1 MLLDTE
7 EPQCWKQAFAN
18 CSLELSNCT
27 KKKGK
32 SIDKEIEEKKE
43 AIRQH
48 SEGKKNKF
56 SISGLG
62 KVLVAAKRTKG
73 LDVDL
78 ENLNNLNRKQLAW
91 LINNNVLRLSLNQS
105 GFRSLDKNVQKRIL
119 DTECI
124 KRIEYEDG
132 QFRQRVFIKVEE
144 GEETRNTRNLH
155 DSNLPNTQNV
165 TLYRRD
171 GGEKDDD
178 IKEEIDEWWYEDEAD
193 LIAKDRDDDID
204 EYGRSQEEGWPY
216 TDEDHESAEY
226 GRSQEEG

>member
-1 MLLDTE
+1 MFRND
-7 EPQCWKQAFAN
+7 
-18 CSLELSNCT
+18 
-27 KKKGK
+27 
-32 SIDKEIEEKKE
+32 
-43 AIRQH
+43 
-48 SEGKKNKF
+48 
-56 SISGLG
+56 LG
-62 KVLVAAKRTKG
+62 HG
-73 LDVDL
+73 
-78 ENLNNLNRKQLAW
+78 
-91 LINNNVLRLSLNQS
+91 
-105 GFRSLDKNVQKRIL
+105 
-119 DTECI
+119 CI
-124 KRIEYEDG
+124 KQIEYEDG

>member
-1 MLLDTE
+1 MLETS
-7 EPQCWKQAFAN
+7 FR
-18 CSLELSNCT
+18 ELLART
-27 KKKGK
+27 IELYKERRKV
-32 SIDKEIEEKKE
+32 DKDLEEKKE

-78 ENLNNLNRKQLAW
+78 KHLNNLNQEQLAW

-105 GFRSLDKNVQKRIL
+105 VFRSLDKNVQKRIL

-124 KRIEYEDG
+124 KQIEYEDG

-144 GEETRNTRNLH
+144 GEETPNTRNLH
-155 DSNLPNTQNV
+155 DSNLPNSQDV

-171 GGEKDDD
+171 GSEKDDD
-178 IKEEIDEWWYEDEAD
+178 IGEEIDEWWHDDEAD
-193 LIAKDRDDDID
+193 LIARDLDDDRD
-204 EYGRSQEEGWPY
+204 ELARSQEEGWPY
-216 TDEDHESAEY
+216 TDEDQESAEY
-226 GRSQEEG
+226 GRSQEKG